1 MQQHVDWSPP
11 RQPQLPLSETS
22 GQSCPGNPSL
32 SPAHSL
38 THPCARSILP
48 LHSTT
53 SRAELLG
60 WLSIDALKPL
70 AENGQVDLDAP
81 LSALLRGD
89 APATTTGQ
97 QLAASQSS
105 AATGEERPVKVFK
118 RGRKYEGAFRYQDTV
133 FFLTTRAATEIPYVH
148 PQ

>member
-1 MQQHVDWSPP
+1 M
-11 RQPQLPLSETS
+11 
-22 GQSCPGNPSL
+22 CP
-32 SPAHSL
+32 
-38 THPCARSILP
+38 RSILP

-89 APATTTGQ
+89 APATAATNGQ
-97 QLAASQSS
+97 QLAASQSP
-105 AATGEERPVKVFK
+105 APAGEERPVKEFK
-118 RGRKYEGAFRYQDTV
+118 RGRKYEGTFRYQTHRTV
-133 FFLTTRAATEIPYVH
+133 FLICPREN
-148 PQ
+148 